1 MLVDVEMKYLN
12 QMGIKA
18 KEIQQQTR
26 INGLYSAY
34 LLIYSR
40 YEYPNEIGI
49 TTPIGG
55 SLLDCEV
62 EFC

>member
-1 MLVDVEMKYLN
+1 MVGVFLLSLLLLLVVVSQLN
-12 QMGIKA
+12 QIGIKA
-18 KEIQQQTR
+18 KEIQQRTR

-49 TTPIGG
+49 TTPTGG
-55 SLLDCEV
+55 S
-62 EFC
+62 

>member
-1 MLVDVEMKYLN
+1 MVVDDEMKYLK

-18 KEIQQQTR
+18 KEVQQQTR
-26 INGLYSAY
+26 INSLYSAY
-34 LLIYSR
+34 LLIYTR

-49 TTPIGG
+49 TTPVGV
-55 SLLDCEV
+55 SLVDCEV

>member
-1 MLVDVEMKYLN
+1 MLVDAEMKYLN

-18 KEIQQQTR
+18 KEIQQQTGR
-26 INGLYSAY
+26 NGLYSDY
-34 LLIYSR
+34 LPIIAR

-49 TTPIGG
+49 TTPIGC

-62 EFC
+62 GLC

>member
-1 MLVDVEMKYLN
+1 MLVGAEMRYLN

-26 INGLYSAY
+26 ISGSFSAY

-49 TTPIGG
+49 TTPVGG
-55 SLLDCEV
+55 SRCLEV